1 MVRIDRVLI
10 SRKLSGMSERIRL
23 TGSHGE
29 ELSGRLELPAGKPTA
44 FALFAHCFTC
54 SKDIA
59 AASRVSRALTKYGIA
74 VLRFDFTGLG
84 NSDGDFE
91 STNFSSNV
99 EDLILAAHYLEEH
112 YEAPRLLIGHSLGGA
127 AVLRAALKL
136 PSVQA
141 IATIGAPAD
150 PEHVTHLLT
159 DSIEQIESE
168 GKGHVQIGG
177 REFTIRKDFLDDLRK
192 QSQAHDLSE
201 LTAAKL
207 ILHSPIDDT
216 VGVENARELYD
227 QLRHPKSFISLD
239 GADHMLSSR
248 RDSEYVASILAAW
261 ANRYLEQEE
270 AEIETP
276 LDDGKVLI
284 EGKAGS
290 LRTKVVA
297 GDHIWTA
304 DEPERSGGTDVGPN
318 PYDMLLG
325 ALGACT
331 SMTLQ
336 MYAQR
341 KKIPL
346 EEVSIVSTHER
357 VQAKQGE
364 RGAAT
369 SEEASAQPQ
378 ETIKREIRFIG
389 DLTDEQRTR
398 LTEIANKCPVHRT
411 LSRQPHL
418 VTEILE

>member
-1 MVRIDRVLI
+1 
-10 SRKLSGMSERIRL
+10 MSERIQL

-29 ELSGRLELPAGKPTA
+29 ELSGRLELPEGKPNA
-44 FALFAHCFTC
+44 FAMFAHCFTC

-112 YEAPRLLIGHSLGGA
+112 YDAPRLLIGHSLGGA
-127 AVLRAALKL
+127 AVLRAALQL

-150 PEHVTHLLT
+150 PEHVKHLLT
-159 DSIEQIESE
+159 DSLEQIESE
-168 GKGHVQIGG
+168 GKGRVQIGG
-177 REFTIRKDFLDDLRK
+177 REFTIRKDFLDDLK
-192 QSQAHDLSE
+192 QQSEAHDLSE
-201 LTAAKL
+201 LSAAKL
-207 ILHSPIDDT
+207 ILHSPIDET

-227 QLRHPKSFISLD
+227 QLHHPKSFISLD

-261 ANRYLEQEE
+261 AVRYLEQEE
-270 AEIETP
+270 AEAEAPTG
-276 LDDGKVLI
+276 DGKVLI

-290 LRTKVVA
+290 FRTKVVA

-304 DEPERSGGTDVGPN
+304 DEPERSGGTDRGPN

-331 SMTLQ
+331 SMTLH
-336 MYAQR
+336 MYAER

-346 EEVSIVSTHER
+346 KEVSIVLSHER
-357 VQAKQGE
+357 VETETSSQA
-364 RGAAT
+364 
-369 SEEASAQPQ
+369 Q
-378 ETIKREIRFIG
+378 ETLKREIRFIG
-389 DLTDEQRTR
+389 DLTDEQRSR

-411 LSRQPHL
+411 LSRQPQL